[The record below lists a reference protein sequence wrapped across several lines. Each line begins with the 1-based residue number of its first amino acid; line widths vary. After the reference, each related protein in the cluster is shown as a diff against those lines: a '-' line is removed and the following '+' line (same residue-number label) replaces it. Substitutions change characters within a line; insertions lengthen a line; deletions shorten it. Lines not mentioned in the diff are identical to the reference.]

1 MSLEIKTVG
10 LIGLGAVG
18 ALYAERLLASGAQV
32 RVIVDE
38 ARKERYEREGVL
50 VNGRRV
56 DFPYVTPAQASP
68 VDLLIIAT
76 KQGGLAGAMD
86 TAAGFV
92 GENTLL
98 ISLINGVISEEIL
111 SERFDAKNVLYS
123 VAQGMDAV
131 KMGNALTYEHPGL
144 IVLGEKEPGEISERV
159 QRTADFLNAHGVK
172 VMPVEDMVRR
182 QWLKLMVNVGINQTC
197 MVFECDYG
205 GVQREGKPRETMI
218 AAMREAQRIAGLEG
232 YAITEDELEDWLR
245 LIDTFAPDGMPSM
258 RQDALAHRKS
268 EVELF
273 SGTMK
278 KLAQKHGVQVPVN
291 DWFYARIA
299 EMEAAYD

>member
-1 MSLEIKTVG
+1 MRHEIKTVG

-18 ALYAERLLASGAQV
+18 ALYAERLMASGAQV

-38 ARKERYEREGVL
+38 ARKRRYEREGVL
-50 VNGRRV
+50 VNGRRA
-56 DFPYVTPAQASP
+56 DFLYATPAQASP

-76 KQGGLAGAMD
+76 KQGGLASAMD

-92 GENTLL
+92 GEQTLL

-111 SERFDAKNVLYS
+111 SERFGVRNVLYS

-159 QRTADFLNAHGVK
+159 RHTADFLNAHGVK
-172 VMPVEDMVRR
+172 VMPVGDMVRR
-182 QWLKLMVNVGINQTC
+182 QWLKLMLNVGINQTC

-218 AAMREAQRIAGLEG
+218 AAMREARRLAGLEG
-232 YAITEDELEDWLR
+232 YAITEEELEDWLR

-258 RQDALAHRKS
+258 RQDGLAHRRS

-278 KLAQKHGVQVPVN
+278 KLALKHGVQVPVN

>member
-1 MSLEIKTVG
+1 MHHEIKTVG

-18 ALYAERLLASGAQV
+18 ALYAERLMASGAQV

-38 ARKERYEREGVL
+38 ARKRRYEREGVL
-50 VNGRRV
+50 VNGRRA
-56 DFPYVTPAQASP
+56 DFLYATPAQASP

-76 KQGGLAGAMD
+76 KQGGLASAMD

-92 GENTLL
+92 GEQTLL

-111 SERFDAKNVLYS
+111 SERFGARNVLYS

-159 QRTADFLNAHGVK
+159 RHTADFLNAHGVK
-172 VMPVEDMVRR
+172 VMPVGDMVRR
-182 QWLKLMVNVGINQTC
+182 QWLKLMLNVGINQTC

-218 AAMREAQRIAGLEG
+218 AAMREARRLAGLEG
-232 YAITEDELEDWLR
+232 YAITEEELEDWLR

-258 RQDALAHRKS
+258 RQDGLAHRRS

-278 KLAQKHGVQVPVN
+278 KLALKHGVQVPVN

>member
-1 MSLEIKTVG
+1 MRHEIKTVG

-18 ALYAERLLASGAQV
+18 ALYAERLMASGAQV

-38 ARKERYEREGVL
+38 ARKRRYEREGVL
-50 VNGRRV
+50 VNGRRA
-56 DFPYVTPAQASP
+56 DFLYATPAQASP

-76 KQGGLAGAMD
+76 KQGGLASAMD

-92 GENTLL
+92 GEQTLL

-111 SERFDAKNVLYS
+111 SERFGARNVLYS

-159 QRTADFLNAHGVK
+159 RHTADFLNAHGVK
-172 VMPVEDMVRR
+172 VMPVGDMVRR
-182 QWLKLMVNVGINQTC
+182 QWLKLMLNVGINQTC

-218 AAMREAQRIAGLEG
+218 AAMREARRLAGLEG
-232 YAITEDELEDWLR
+232 YAITEEELEDWLR

-258 RQDALAHRKS
+258 RQDGLAHRRS

-278 KLAQKHGVQVPVN
+278 KLALKHGVQVPVN

>member
-18 ALYAERLLASGAQV
+18 ALYAERLFASGAQV

-38 ARKERYEREGVL
+38 ARKRRYEREGVL

-76 KQGGLAGAMD
+76 KQGGLTGAMD

-92 GENTLL
+92 GEKTLL
-98 ISLINGVISEEIL
+98 ISLINGIISEEIL

-159 QRTADFLNAHGVK
+159 QHTADFLNAHGVK

-232 YAITEDELEDWLR
+232 YAITEDELEDWLH